1 MTNTKH
7 NLATALNEDANWA
20 ACLYLTDELSV
31 EESNLFED
39 QLAEREDLQLAL
51 IEATRQLAC
60 LSHSQALQQN
70 ELQSGSDRLSA
81 SLPRQ
86 AEQTQWRPKAVAVI
100 ASLVVCVAVA
110 VMTSHDKA
118 AMEAT
123 DRDLISVAES
133 SLVEAE
139 VEVLQAWVNI
149 QAEAV
154 ADEDDVMDTTSD
166 LSVPDWMLT
175 AVLLEAEDFDETD
188 RVLQPSKN
196 SESI

>member
-7 NLATALNEDANWA
+7 KLATALNEDANWA

-86 AEQTQWRPKAVAVI
+86 TQWRLKAVAVI

-110 VMTSHDKA
+110 VLTSHDKA

-123 DRDLISVAES
+123 DRDLISVAAS

-188 RVLQPSKN
+188 RALQPSKN